1 MLDEANAGMSEK
13 FIGVDHYK
21 KNEEQRINKEENWE
35 NLKVVICKDFVPRL
49 TNKKRYSNY
58 FLKHEEIITDN
69 LTDRTRN
76 MIQYHK
82 HNMRTNHIGEKKD
95 KFKLH
100 NETKACNHSATS

>member
-1 MLDEANAGMSEK
+1 M
-13 FIGVDHYK
+13 
-21 KNEEQRINKEENWE
+21 INKEENWE
-35 NLKVVICKDFVPRL
+35 NVKVVVCKDSVPRL

-82 HNMRTNHIGEKKD
+82 HNMKTKQITWRKKKTNSNSTMKQKHAI
-95 KFKLH
+95 
-100 NETKACNHSATS
+100 TVQTS